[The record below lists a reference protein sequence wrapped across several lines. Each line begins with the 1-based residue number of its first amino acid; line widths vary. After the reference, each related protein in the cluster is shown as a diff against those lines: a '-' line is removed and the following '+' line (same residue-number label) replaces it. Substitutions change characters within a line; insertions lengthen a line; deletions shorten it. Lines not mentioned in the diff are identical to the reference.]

1 MPDNK
6 GFIRYE
12 IQEREAKR
20 REETN
25 MHAFLFLHL
34 LAALLHETD
43 HELVEVKQTG
53 ELIMFGF
60 DAPKNASDCDIPLSA
75 LQYHG
80 INRSVLTALGD
91 CAPSLRDSGHVLR
104 STP

>member
-1 MPDNK
+1 
-6 GFIRYE
+6 
-12 IQEREAKR
+12 
-20 REETN
+20 
-25 MHAFLFLHL
+25 MHAFFFLHL